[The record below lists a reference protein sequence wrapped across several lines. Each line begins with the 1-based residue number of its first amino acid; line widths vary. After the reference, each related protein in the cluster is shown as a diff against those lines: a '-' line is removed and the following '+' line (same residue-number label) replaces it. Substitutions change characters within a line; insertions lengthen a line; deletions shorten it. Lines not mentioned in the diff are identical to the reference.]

1 MDSPEKNKRKILPEK
16 KMPNKK
22 KTKLVK
28 IELNRFE
35 KEIEI
40 IQKKEKDKSKKK
52 ESNKE
57 SNSLIKDE
65 ASLVIENDNKELKDS
80 IDLEGEKDKGKYV
93 QKKRKKRI
101 IKKKKSKKK
110 RILFTHLRNFLIQ

>member
-28 IELNRFE
+28 LELNRFE

-52 ESNKE
+52 NQ
-57 SNSLIKDE
+57 I
-65 ASLVIENDNKELKDS
+65 
-80 IDLEGEKDKGKYV
+80 
-93 QKKRKKRI
+93 RKAI
-101 IKKKKSKKK
+101 
-110 RILFTHLRNFLIQ
+110 H